1 METAVVNESAQ
12 SGAKSNLLPMAIIG
26 MLFFIFGFVTW
37 LNGSLIPF
45 LKILCDLNDFQAL
58 FVTFAFYI
66 AYTVMAM
73 PMSLILRR
81 TGYRDG
87 MAIGLGIMAA
97 AALVF
102 IPAAQTGSYP
112 IFLLA
117 LFGLGAGLTIL
128 QTASN
133 PYVVKVGP
141 AESAATRIAVMG
153 IINKGAGVLAPMVF
167 TALVLSGLSDFNSEA
182 VAQLGEAERAA
193 KLDEVANRLVMPYI
207 YMAVLL
213 SLLVGLV
220 KFSGLPDIEEERTA
234 DSDSKSG
241 VLQFPQ
247 VVLGALALFAYVG
260 VEVIAG
266 DTIGLY
272 GEGLGVANF
281 SSLTS
286 YTMVFMVI
294 GYLVGVTCIP
304 RFISQQQALLGSAIA
319 GSLCV
324 LGVVFASSES
334 TAISSVLWGW
344 TDSVASMAQYIAIHF
359 AALINQADWVASL
372 SSGGA
377 WEGVPV
383 IPNTL
388 VFVAL
393 MGLAHALVWP
403 AVWPLALHGLGRFT
417 AQGSALLIM
426 GIAGGAIIPLVFGKI
441 AEVVD
446 ATVAGYW
453 VALPCY
459 LYILFYALKGHKL
472 RSWK

>member
-1 METAVVNESAQ
+1 MDTAIATQRETRS
-12 SGAKSNLLPMAIIG
+12 SLLPMAIIG

-45 LKILCDLNDFQAL
+45 LKILCGLSDFQAL

-66 AYTVMAM
+66 SYTVMAL
-73 PMSLILRR
+73 PMSFILRR

-87 MAIGLGIMAA
+87 MAIGLAIMAA
-97 AALVF
+97 AALIF

-112 IFLLA
+112 VFLLA

-133 PYVVKVGP
+133 PYVVRVGP

-153 IINKGAGVLAPMVF
+153 IINKGAGVVAPLVF
-167 TALVLSGLSDFNSEA
+167 TALVLSGLTDFNSEA
-182 VAQLGEAERAA
+182 IAGLSETDRAA
-193 KLDEVANRLVMPYI
+193 KLEEVSSRLIMPYI
-207 YMAVLL
+207 YMAVMLM
-213 SLLVGLV
+213 LLVGLV
-220 KFSGLPDIEEERTA
+220 KFSGLPDIDEETTA

-241 VLQFPQ
+241 VWQFPQ
-247 VVLGALALFAYVG
+247 VVLGALALFTYVG

-286 YTMVFMVI
+286 YTMVFMVV
-294 GYLVGVTCIP
+294 GYLIGVVGIP
-304 RFISQQQALLGSAIA
+304 RFISQQRALLGSAIA

-324 LGVVFASSES
+324 LGVVFSSSES
-334 TAISSVLWGW
+334 SAIAGVLWGW
-344 TDSVASMAQYIAIHF
+344 
-359 AALINQADWVASL
+359 
-372 SSGGA
+372 SGIPV
-377 WEGVPV
+377 VPDTV
-383 IPNTL
+383 T
-388 VFVAL
+388 FVAL

-403 AVWPLALHGLGRFT
+403 AIWPLALNGLGKFT

-426 GIAGGAIIPLVFGKI
+426 GIAGGAVVPLVFGKV
-441 AEVVD
+441 AEVSG

-459 LYILFYALKGHKL
+459 LFILFYALKGHTM